1 MSIQDTI
8 RNWRT
13 FFDEDDEDS
22 FDDLLDDISFQ
33 ADHLD
38 DQLDDALG
46 NMQMALDALA
56 NGNEVRA
63 KNILEHALGNIKPAP
78 AVPEKVVKTWW
89 VGGRAEMR
97 GEAVADARGGALR
110 PRAKSSSE

>member
-8 RNWRT
+8 RNWRM

-22 FDDLLDDISFQ
+22 FDDLLDDISFE
-33 ADHLD
+33 ADQLD

-56 NGNEVRA
+56 VGNEVRA
-63 KNILEHALGNIKPAP
+63 RNILEHAVGNIKPEP
-78 AVPEKVVKTWW
+78 QVPEQAVKTWW

-97 GEAVADARGGALR
+97 GEAH
-110 PRAKSSSE
+110 PQ